1 MKKVVLSALA
11 ATIVTS
17 AVYAETMTLF
27 TDPKTGQVF
36 TTAGEGR
43 VEMGDFIDAKSVDM
57 QMRDTESKFSE
68 YQDKQS
74 KYVNV
79 KSKSKTLEFSGVHYF
94 GFTSARPDNETST
107 KANSSGF
114 EMRRNYVQVKGY
126 FNDKDYFRVT
136 MDATKELNVPTNNL
150 QSTAAE
156 RDSSPQINGMS
167 AVFIKYAYIWLDNV
181 LPYTGVE
188 VGMIHRPWIDYEE
201 HNSWYYR
208 SWSKVALENRTGTA
222 ANSLS
227 EHGPDLVNSADLGV
241 NFKTKT
247 DYFASEIAIMNG
259 EGYHADKA
267 AGNQSNSQDLS
278 LEWRLT
284 ADLLGQGKKQGKY
297 DVLKDTYAHIS
308 TYGLMSRNHKD
319 NNLTT
324 NDNAEYDRRIYGLH
338 AVYNQPEFLIA
349 GQIYMAKDVAQS
361 RLSLGNTLTTN
372 TNVDTE
378 YTGFS
383 INGEYR
389 PIQDWTVIGRYDAF
403 RKDSKNTTTGVT
415 TPKNNGTTWMY
426 GLAYKYNKNVTFI
439 GSGKVIDDNAKQAS
453 GVDVTDAKAVD
464 KSVYMMT
471 TSVNW

>member
-43 VEMGDFIDAKSVDM
+43 VEMGDFVDAKSVDM
-57 QMRDTESKFSE
+57 QLRDTESKFSE

-74 KYVNV
+74 KFVNV
-79 KSKSKTLEFSGVHYF
+79 KSKSKKLEFSGVHYF

-107 KANSSGF
+107 KANSTGF

-126 FNDKDYFRVT
+126 FNDKDFFRVT
-136 MDATKELNVPTNNL
+136 FDATKELNVPTNNQ
-150 QSTAAE
+150 QSTVAE

-167 AVFIKYAYIWLDNV
+167 AVFVKYAYIWLDSV

-188 VGMIHRPWIDYEE
+188 IGMAHRPWIDYEE

-208 SWSKVALENRTGTA
+208 SFSKVALENRTGKA
-222 ANSLS
+222 SNSLS

-247 DYFASEIAIMNG
+247 DYFTSEIGIFNG
-259 EGYHADKA
+259 EGYHSDKI

-284 ADLLGQGKKQGKY
+284 ADLLGQGKKLGHY
-297 DVLKDTYAHIS
+297 DITKDTYAHIS
-308 TYGLMSRNHKD
+308 TYGLMSKNHKD
-319 NNLTT
+319 NTLAV
-324 NDNAEYDRRIYGLH
+324 DDSAEYDRHFYGIH

-349 GQIYMAKDVAQS
+349 GQIYTAQDKVQTRTS
-361 RLSLGNTLTTN
+361 ATSDTN
-372 TNVDTE
+372 YVG
-378 YTGFS
+378 YS

-403 RKDSKNTTTGVT
+403 TKDNKNTVTGVEAA
-415 TPKNNGTTWMY
+415 KNDGTTIMY
-426 GLAYKYNKNVTFI
+426 GLAYKYNKNITFI
-439 GSGKVIDDNAKQAS
+439 GSGKVIDDNAKNAD
-453 GVDVTDAKAVD
+453 GTEVTDAKAVD
-464 KSVYMMT
+464 KNVYMMT

>member
-11 ATIVTS
+11 ATIVSS

-43 VEMGDFIDAKSVDM
+43 VMMGDFIDAKSIDM
-57 QMRDTESKFSE
+57 AQRESESAFSE
-68 YQDKQS
+68 YKDAQK

-94 GFTSARPDNETST
+94 GYTSARPDYENTNMR
-107 KANSSGF
+107 NSSGF
-114 EMRRNYVQVKGY
+114 EMRRNYVQVKGF

-150 QSTAAE
+150 QTTTAE

-167 AVFIKYAYIWLDNV
+167 AVFIKYAYIWLDKV

-188 VGMIHRPWIDYEE
+188 IGMIHRPWIDYEE

-208 SWSKVALENRTGTA
+208 SWSKVALENRTGSTT
-222 ANSLS
+222 NSLS

-284 ADLLGQGKKQGKY
+284 ADLLGQGKKQGHY
-297 DVLKDTYAHIS
+297 NVEKDTYAHIS
-308 TYGLMSRNHKD
+308 TYGLVSKNHKD
-319 NNLTT
+319 NNLTA
-324 NDNAEYDRRIYGLH
+324 DDSAEYDRHIFGLH

-349 GQIYMAKDVAQS
+349 GQIYTAEDRKQTRTAS
-361 RLSLGNTLTTN
+361 TS
-372 TNVDTE
+372 DTV
-378 YTGFS
+378 YHGWS

-389 PIQDWTVIGRYDAF
+389 PMQDWTVIGRYDAF
-403 RKDSKNTTTGVT
+403 TKDDKNTETGAKT
-415 TPKNNGTTWMY
+415 AKNDGTTWMY
-426 GLAYKYNKNVTFI
+426 GLAYKYNKNITFI
-439 GSGKVIDDNAKQAS
+439 GSGKVIDDNAQQAS
-453 GVDVTDAKAVD
+453 DAPVAAAEAVD
-464 KSVYMMT
+464 KNIYMMT